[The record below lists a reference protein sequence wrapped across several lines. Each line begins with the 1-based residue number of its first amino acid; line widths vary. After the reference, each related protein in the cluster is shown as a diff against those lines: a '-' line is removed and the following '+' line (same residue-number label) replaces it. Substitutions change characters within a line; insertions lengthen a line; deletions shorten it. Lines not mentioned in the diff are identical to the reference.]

1 MTASTRP
8 HRPAIAPDEGYAGP
22 KRALILA
29 GGGIRVA
36 YQGGVMQ
43 ALHEAGLRFAHADG
57 ASGGILNLA
66 MLCSGLSPEEI
77 CRRWRTLDPKDSI
90 SLLPLR
96 HYLRPHALPAM
107 GDAGGLVD
115 KVFPCL
121 GIDVARINAIE
132 GMVATFNVCNYTRK
146 INVAFRHDEIDRD
159 LLVAGV
165 SLPIFLP
172 AVKRGEELF
181 LDSVWIKDAN
191 LMEAVRRG
199 AEELWVVWCIGNGP
213 EYHGGAFP
221 QYVHMIELSA
231 NGALFE
237 EFDRI
242 AEINERIRKGDSPYG
257 QTSPIRL
264 HLIRPGHPLPLDPDY
279 YLGHIDGPTLV
290 AMGYADTVA
299 YLDGMT
305 DDGLP
310 YIPEVTRMSSTVP
323 GLTFR
328 EEMRGTFALGKDD
341 PRAAAVSDDTNGA
354 NITLHLA
361 VTIRNLDRFIADPGH
376 TAELVG
382 RIDLAPFGTDIP
394 CRHGRF
400 NLFTPTGRP
409 GETRMV
415 YELGFT
421 HEGQDYLFVGEKM
434 VRNDPGFDLWS
445 DTTTLFARLYE
456 GRERSDRVAGA
467 GVLRLGPTDIGRLV
481 RSLHVTGVDSLPD
494 RAAGTAR
501 FGRFFLSELWDTY
514 GPGSS
519 ATAIPASTDPGIDR
533 QPTSSS
539 SQLRFTERMKGFVAF
554 DEDDSVQ
561 GEREGR
567 QDRTGLMAQLT
578 IRIDD
583 TRRFAADPAHEA
595 RAEGW
600 VVCDALGGWLPIE
613 DGTFNLFVDEGDPK
627 HKQMRYRLLFQD
639 TVGHPLTLT
648 GCKTI
653 ENDAGFDLWRDTT
666 TLAVR
671 IDGGHAGVN
680 GVTPAIAAGIIR
692 IHPMDFLRQL
702 TTFRTGGNSPADHAA
717 AIGRFGGLWLSSIW
731 KVYGPGASSNAARGT
746 ASDHD
751 AAPSERSLS
760 CISQA

>member
-1 MTASTRP
+1 MTAPALS

-36 YQGGVMQ
+36 YQGGAVQ
-43 ALHEAGLRFAHADG
+43 ALHEAGLRFDHADG

-66 MLCSGLSPEEI
+66 MLCSGHTPEEI

-90 SLLPLR
+90 SLLPLH

-107 GDAGGLVD
+107 GDADGLVS
-115 KVFPCL
+115 KVFPRL
-121 GIDVARINAIE
+121 GIDADRINAID

-146 INVAFRHDEIDRD
+146 TNVAFRHDEIDRD

-191 LMEAVRRG
+191 LMEAVRCG
-199 AEELWVVWCIGNGP
+199 AEELWVVWCIGNAP

-221 QYVHMIELSA
+221 QYVHMIEISA

-264 HLIRPGHPLPLDPDY
+264 HLIRPAYPLPLDPDY
-279 YLGHIDGPTLV
+279 YLGHIDGSTLV

-299 YLDGMT
+299 YLDEMT
-305 DDGLP
+305 EDGLP
-310 YIPEVTRMSSTVP
+310 YIPDVTRMAATER

-341 PRAAAVSDDTNGA
+341 PRTVAVSDDA
-354 NITLHLA
+354 EESAITLHLA
-361 VTIRNLDRFIADPGH
+361 VTIRDLDRFIADPSH

-394 CRHGRF
+394 CRRGSF
-400 NLFTPTGRP
+400 NLFVPAERP

-415 YELGFT
+415 YELGFA
-421 HEGQDYLFVGEKM
+421 HNGRDYLFVGEKII
-434 VRNDPGFDLWS
+434 RDDPGFDLWE

-456 GRERSDRVAGA
+456 GRERSERIAGS
-467 GVLRLGPTDIGRLV
+467 GVLQLGPTDIGRLV
-481 RSLHVTGVDSLPD
+481 RSLHVTGADSLTN
-494 RAAGTAR
+494 RAAVTTR
-501 FGRFFLSELWDTY
+501 FGRFFLGELWDTY
-514 GPGSS
+514 GFGSS
-519 ATAIPASTDPGIDR
+519 ATAIPASTGPGLEP
-533 QPTSSS
+533 QPTSGS

-554 DEDDSVQ
+554 DETDPVQ
-561 GEREGR
+561 GERDGR
-567 QDRTGLMAQLT
+567 QNRIALMVHLT

-583 TRRFAADPAHEA
+583 THRFAADPAHEA
-595 RAEGW
+595 IAEGW
-600 VVCDALGGWLPIE
+600 VVCDALGGWLPVE
-613 DGTFNLFVDEGDPK
+613 HGTFNLFVDDGDPTRK
-627 HKQMRYRLLFQD
+627 RMRYRLPFRD
-639 TVGHPLTLT
+639 AVGHPLTLT
-648 GCKTI
+648 GFKTV

-666 TLAVR
+666 TLAVQ
-671 IDGGHAGVN
+671 IQGGHSEAN
-680 GVTPAIAAGIIR
+680 GETPAIAAGIIR

-702 TTFRTGGNSPADHAA
+702 TTFRTGGNTPADHAA
-717 AIGRFGGLWLSSIW
+717 AIGRFGRLWVSSIW
-731 KVYGPGASSNAARGT
+731 KVYGPGTSNDAVRGT
-746 ASDHD
+746 ASGHES
-751 AAPSERSLS
+751 A
-760 CISQA
+760 

>member
-1 MTASTRP
+1 MTAPARS
-8 HRPAIAPDEGYAGP
+8 HRPAIAPEEGYAGP
-22 KRALILA
+22 RRALILA

-36 YQGGVMQ
+36 YQGGVVQ
-43 ALHEAGLRFAHADG
+43 ALHEAGLRFVHADG

-66 MLCSGLSPEEI
+66 MLCSGLSPEEV

-107 GDAGGLVD
+107 GDADGLVN
-115 KVFPCL
+115 KAFPRL
-121 GIDVARINAIE
+121 GIDADRINAID
-132 GMVATFNVCNYTRK
+132 GMIATFNVCNYTRK
-146 INVAFRHDEIDRD
+146 TNVAFRHDEIDRD

-199 AEELWVVWCIGNGP
+199 AEELWVVWCIGNAP

-242 AEINERIRKGDSPYG
+242 AELNERIFKGDSPYG

-264 HLIRPGHPLPLDPDY
+264 HLIRPDHPLPLDPDY
-279 YLGHIDGPTLV
+279 YLGHIDGSTLV

-305 DDGLP
+305 EAGLP
-310 YIPEVTRMSSTVP
+310 YVPELTRMAATER

-328 EEMRGTFALGKDD
+328 EEMRGTLTLGEED
-341 PRAAAVSDDTNGA
+341 PRTAAVSDDSEEVA
-354 NITLHLA
+354 ITLHLA
-361 VTIRNLDRFIADPGH
+361 VTIRDLDRFIAESEH

-382 RIDLAPFGTDIP
+382 RIDLAPFGTNIP
-394 CRHGRF
+394 CRRGRF
-400 NLFTPTGRP
+400 NLFIPAGRP

-415 YELGFT
+415 YELGFA
-421 HEGQDYLFVGEKM
+421 HNGQDYLFVGEKII
-434 VRNDPGFDLWS
+434 RNDPGFDLWE

-456 GRERSDRVAGA
+456 GRERSERIAGS
-467 GVLRLGPTDIGRLV
+467 GVLRLGSTDIVRLV
-481 RSLHVTGVDSLPD
+481 RSLHVTGVDSLPG

-501 FGRFFLSELWDTY
+501 FGRFFLGELWDTF

-519 ATAIPASTDPGIDR
+519 SVAMPAASGPASASSAL
-533 QPTSSS
+533 QPASGA

-554 DEDDSVQ
+554 DEDDPVQ

-567 QDRTGLMAQLT
+567 RHSMGLLVHLT
-578 IRIDD
+578 IKIDD
-583 TRRFAADPAHEA
+583 THRFAADPAHEA
-595 RAEGW
+595 VAEGW
-600 VVCDALGGWLPIE
+600 VDCDALGGCLPVE
-613 DGTFNLFVDEGDPK
+613 HGTFNLFVDDGDPK
-627 HKQMRYRLLFQD
+627 RKQMRYRLLFQD

-648 GCKTI
+648 GFKTI

-671 IDGGHAGVN
+671 IDGGHAETN
-680 GVTPAIAAGIIR
+680 GETPAIASGIIR

-731 KVYGPGASSNAARGT
+731 KVYGPGASAGSARRT
-746 ASDHD
+746 ASRRRD
-751 AAPSERSLS
+751 A
-760 CISQA
+760 

>member
-8 HRPAIAPDEGYAGP
+8 HRPTIAPDEGYAGP
-22 KRALILA
+22 RRALILA

-36 YQGGVMQ
+36 YQGGVVQ

-66 MLCSGLSPEEI
+66 MLCSGLSPEEV
-77 CRRWRTLDPKDSI
+77 CRRWRALDPKDSI

-96 HYLRPHALPAM
+96 RYLRPHALPAM

-199 AEELWVVWCIGNGP
+199 AEELWVVWCIGNAP

-264 HLIRPGHPLPLDPDY
+264 HLIRPEHPLPLDPDY
-279 YLGHIDGPTLV
+279 YLGHVDGPTLV

-299 YLDGMT
+299 YLDGIT
-305 DDGLP
+305 EAGLP
-310 YIPEVTRMSSTVP
+310 YDPDVTRMASTVP

-328 EEMRGTFALGKDD
+328 EEMSGALALGVDD
-341 PRAAAVSDDTNGA
+341 PREVAVSDDTNGA

-361 VTIRNLDRFIADPGH
+361 VTIRNLDRFLADPAH
-376 TAELVG
+376 AAELVG

-394 CRHGRF
+394 CRRGSF
-400 NLFTPTGRP
+400 NLFSPSGNP

-421 HEGQDYLFVGEKM
+421 HEGRDYLFVGEKM
-434 VRNDPGFDLWS
+434 ICNDPGFDLWS

-456 GRERSDRVAGA
+456 GKGWSGNVVGA
-467 GVLRLGPTDIGRLV
+467 GVLRLGPAEIARLV
-481 RSLHVTGVDSLPD
+481 RGMHVTGVDSFAD
-494 RAAGTAR
+494 RASVTAR
-501 FGRFFLSELWDTY
+501 FGRFFLGELWGTY
-514 GPGSS
+514 GPGTS
-519 ATAIPASTDPGIDR
+519 AVAMPAPSGPASGSTAP
-533 QPTSSS
+533 QPASGASE
-539 SQLRFTERMKGFVAF
+539 LRFTERMKGFVSF
-554 DEDDSVQ
+554 DTDDGEQ
-561 GEREGR
+561 GERDGR
-567 QDRTGLMAQLT
+567 QDRMALMVHLT

-583 TRRFAADPAHEA
+583 THRFAADPAHEA
-595 RAEGW
+595 MAEGW
-600 VVCDALGGWLPIE
+600 VDCDALGGCLPVE
-613 DGTFNLFVDEGDPK
+613 HGTFNLFVDNGDPTR
-627 HKQMRYRLLFQD
+627 KQMRYRLLFRD

-648 GCKTI
+648 GFKTI

-671 IDGGHAGVN
+671 IDGGHAETN
-680 GVTPAIAAGIIR
+680 GGTPAIASGIIR

-702 TTFRTGGNSPADHAA
+702 TTFRTGGNSPTDHAA

-731 KVYGPGASSNAARGT
+731 KVYGPGASAGAARGT
-746 ASDHD
+746 ASQGCPILNPDDHW
-751 AAPSERSLS
+751 
-760 CISQA
+760 